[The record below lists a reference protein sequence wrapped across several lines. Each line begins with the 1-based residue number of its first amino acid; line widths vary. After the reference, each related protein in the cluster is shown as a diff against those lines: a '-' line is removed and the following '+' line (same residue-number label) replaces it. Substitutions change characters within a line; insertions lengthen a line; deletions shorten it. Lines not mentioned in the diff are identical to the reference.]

1 MNLILEMLLLLE
13 DMPVPVGSGVLLKRG
28 AEEIAVPGYGL
39 DQIKFHFS
47 LLRNAGFIDVVTIE
61 PTTGLRFKGL
71 TWAGHDFLDRAR
83 QREASDNWTPP
94 PRWTRTS
101 CRCRLTARNAE
112 PERRRAP
119 RRKGS
124 IHANPCD
131 TGPER
136 RTARRFGPVRASP
149 AFSC

>member
-83 QREASDNWTPP
+83 RREAADRMDAADEMDPDLMPMSPYGAQRRPRTPQGV
-94 PRWTRTS
+94 
-101 CRCRLTARNAE
+101 E
-112 PERRRAP
+112 AP
-119 RRKGS
+119 RFYPRKS
-124 IHANPCD
+124 LRH
-131 TGPER
+131 
-136 RTARRFGPVRASP
+136 RA
-149 AFSC
+149 

>member
-13 DMPVPVGSGVLLKRG
+13 DMPVAVGSGVLLKRG

-83 QREASDNWTPP
+83 QREASENMDVADEMDPDLMPMSPYGAQRRARTPQGAEA
-94 PRWTRTS
+94 PRFYPRKS
-101 CRCRLTARNAE
+101 L
-112 PERRRAP
+112 RRRA
-119 RRKGS
+119 
-124 IHANPCD
+124 
-131 TGPER
+131 
-136 RTARRFGPVRASP
+136 
-149 AFSC
+149 

>member
-13 DMPVPVGSGVLLKRG
+13 DMPIAVGSGVLLKRG

-83 QREASDNWTPP
+83 QREAADEMDPDLMPMSPYG
-94 PRWTRTS
+94 
-101 CRCRLTARNAE
+101 AQ
-112 PERRRAP
+112 RRARTPQDVEAQRFYP
-119 RRKGS
+119 RKSLR
-124 IHANPCD
+124 H
-131 TGPER
+131 
-136 RTARRFGPVRASP
+136 RA
-149 AFSC
+149 

>member
-28 AEEIAVPGYGL
+28 AEEIAVPGFSL

-83 QREASDNWTPP
+83 QREASDNMDAANEMDPDLMP
-94 PRWTRTS
+94 MSPYG
-101 CRCRLTARNAE
+101 AQ
-112 PERRRAP
+112 RRARTQQGAEAP
-119 RRKGS
+119 RFYPRKS
-124 IHANPCD
+124 LRH
-131 TGPER
+131 
-136 RTARRFGPVRASP
+136 RA
-149 AFSC
+149 

>member
-13 DMPVPVGSGVLLKRG
+13 DMPVAVGSGVLLKRG
-28 AEEIAVPGYGL
+28 AEEIAVPGFGL

-83 QREASDNWTPP
+83 QREASDNMDAANKMDPDLMP
-94 PRWTRTS
+94 MSPYG
-101 CRCRLTARNAE
+101 AQ
-112 PERRRAP
+112 RRARTPQGVEAP
-119 RRKGS
+119 RFYPRKS
-124 IHANPCD
+124 LRP
-131 TGPER
+131 
-136 RTARRFGPVRASP
+136 RA
-149 AFSC
+149 

>member
-13 DMPVPVGSGVLLKRG
+13 DMPVAVGLGVLLKRG
-28 AEEIAVPGYGL
+28 AEEIAVTGYGL

-83 QREASDNWTPP
+83 QREAADHMGADEMDPDLMPISPYGAQ
-94 PRWTRTS
+94 RRARTS
-101 CRCRLTARNAE
+101 QGAE
-112 PERRRAP
+112 AP
-119 RRKGS
+119 RFYPRKS
-124 IHANPCD
+124 LRH
-131 TGPER
+131 
-136 RTARRFGPVRASP
+136 RA
-149 AFSC
+149 

>member
-13 DMPVPVGSGVLLKRG
+13 DMPVAVGSGVLLKRG

-83 QREASDNWTPP
+83 QREASDDMDVADEMDPDLMP
-94 PRWTRTS
+94 MSPYG
-101 CRCRLTARNAE
+101 AQ
-112 PERRRAP
+112 RRARTPQGVEAQRFYP
-119 RRKGS
+119 RKSLR
-124 IHANPCD
+124 H
-131 TGPER
+131 
-136 RTARRFGPVRASP
+136 RA
-149 AFSC
+149 

>member
-1 MNLILEMLLLLE
+1 MRRDMNLILEMLLLLE
-13 DMPVPVGSGVLLKRG
+13 DMPVAVGSGVLFKRG

-83 QREASDNWTPP
+83 QREASDNMDAANEMDPDLMP
-94 PRWTRTS
+94 MSPYG
-101 CRCRLTARNAE
+101 AQ
-112 PERRRAP
+112 RRARSPQGAETP
-119 RRKGS
+119 RFYPRKS
-124 IHANPCD
+124 LRH
-131 TGPER
+131 
-136 RTARRFGPVRASP
+136 RA
-149 AFSC
+149 

>member
-13 DMPVPVGSGVLLKRG
+13 DMPVPAGSGVLLKRG

-83 QREASDNWTPP
+83 QREASDNMDVADATDPDLMP
-94 PRWTRTS
+94 MSPYG
-101 CRCRLTARNAE
+101 AQ
-112 PERRRAP
+112 RRARTPQGVEAP
-119 RRKGS
+119 RFFPRKS
-124 IHANPCD
+124 LRH
-131 TGPER
+131 
-136 RTARRFGPVRASP
+136 RA
-149 AFSC
+149 

>member
-1 MNLILEMLLLLE
+1 MLLLLE

-83 QREASDNWTPP
+83 QREASDNMDLANEMDPDLMP
-94 PRWTRTS
+94 MSPYG
-101 CRCRLTARNAE
+101 AQ
-112 PERRRAP
+112 RRARTPQGVEAP
-119 RRKGS
+119 RFFPRKS
-124 IHANPCD
+124 LRH
-131 TGPER
+131 
-136 RTARRFGPVRASP
+136 RA
-149 AFSC
+149 

>member
-28 AEEIAVPGYGL
+28 AEEIAVPGFSL

-83 QREASDNWTPP
+83 QREASDNMDAANEMDPDLMP
-94 PRWTRTS
+94 MSPYG
-101 CRCRLTARNAE
+101 AQ
-112 PERRRAP
+112 RRARAPQGAEAP
-119 RRKGS
+119 RFYPRKS
-124 IHANPCD
+124 LRH
-131 TGPER
+131 
-136 RTARRFGPVRASP
+136 RA
-149 AFSC
+149 

>member
-13 DMPVPVGSGVLLKRG
+13 DMPVAVGSGVLLKRG

-83 QREASDNWTPP
+83 QREAV
-94 PRWTRTS
+94 
-101 CRCRLTARNAE
+101 
-112 PERRRAP
+112 
-119 RRKGS
+119 G
-124 IHANPCD
+124 
-131 TGPER
+131 
-136 RTARRFGPVRASP
+136 
-149 AFSC
+149 

>member
-13 DMPVPVGSGVLLKRG
+13 DMPVAVGSGVLLKRG
-28 AEEIAVPGYGL
+28 AEEIAVPGFGL

-83 QREASDNWTPP
+83 QREASDNMDAANEMDPDLMP
-94 PRWTRTS
+94 MSPYG
-101 CRCRLTARNAE
+101 AQ
-112 PERRRAP
+112 RRARTPQGVEAP
-119 RRKGS
+119 RFYPRKS
-124 IHANPCD
+124 LRH
-131 TGPER
+131 
-136 RTARRFGPVRASP
+136 RA
-149 AFSC
+149 

>member
-1 MNLILEMLLLLE
+1 MRRDMNLILEMLLLLE

-28 AEEIAVPGYGL
+28 AEEIAVPGFSL

-83 QREASDNWTPP
+83 QREASDNMDAANEMDPDLMP
-94 PRWTRTS
+94 MSPYG
-101 CRCRLTARNAE
+101 AQ
-112 PERRRAP
+112 RRARTQQGAEAP
-119 RRKGS
+119 RFYPRKS
-124 IHANPCD
+124 LRH
-131 TGPER
+131 
-136 RTARRFGPVRASP
+136 RA
-149 AFSC
+149 

>member
-83 QREASDNWTPP
+83 QREASDNMDLANEMDPDLMP
-94 PRWTRTS
+94 MSPYG
-101 CRCRLTARNAE
+101 AQ
-112 PERRRAP
+112 RRARTPQGVEAP
-119 RRKGS
+119 RFFPRKS
-124 IHANPCD
+124 LRH
-131 TGPER
+131 
-136 RTARRFGPVRASP
+136 RA
-149 AFSC
+149 